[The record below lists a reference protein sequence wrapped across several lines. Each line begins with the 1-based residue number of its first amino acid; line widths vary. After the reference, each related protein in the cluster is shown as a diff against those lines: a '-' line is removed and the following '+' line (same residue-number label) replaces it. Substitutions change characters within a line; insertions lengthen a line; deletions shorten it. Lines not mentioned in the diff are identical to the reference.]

1 MARLVFLAGL
11 KNLELLISENFTPLV
26 SASVASNDR
35 AYQTAKGKLH
45 TNLLRM
51 ADFAI
56 FVITRNTRD
65 LENRPVFLKRKC
77 VI

>member
-45 TNLLRM
+45 TNLLNGR
-51 ADFAI
+51 
-56 FVITRNTRD
+56 
-65 LENRPVFLKRKC
+65 LC
-77 VI
+77 